1 MRLARGVLVLLGTGL
16 LGYGAWLLLH
26 WQTLAQLREVATWA
40 LVAVLLH
47 DAVFAP
53 LVAALGWVVARLLP
67 GAAAAAVTGA
77 GLVVVSLSAAGF
89 AVLGR
94 AGDGGLNH
102 TLLDRDYGSGW
113 LGASIVVVLAFAA
126 GAITA
131 QWGRARR
138 RRADGVDPGGR

>member
-1 MRLARGVLVLLGTGL
+1 MRIVRTVADVRAAVRDARSQGASVGLVPTM
-16 LGYGAWLLLH
+16 GA
-26 WQTLAQLREVATWA
+26 
-40 LVAVLLH
+40 LH
-47 DAVFAP
+47 DGH
-53 LVAALGWVVARLLP
+53 LSLIRRARDEN
-67 GAAAAAVTGA
+67 